1 MCHLKSFRRTLVLFT
16 DGTKTFFFF
25 ISLHL
30 FPDRFFCLIFCLLLM
45 NWDRQREK
53 KRFVS
58 FLHFLWKFN
67 WEKIQGKK
75 KKSISLNLIKKEIFL
90 FKRGLLGRIIAY

>member
-16 DGTKTFFFF
+16 DGTKTFFFYF
-25 ISLHL
+25 SAS
-30 FPDRFFCLIFCLLLM
+30 FPRQIFCLIFCLLLM

-58 FLHFLWKFN
+58 FLHFLWKFD

-75 KKSISLNLIKKEIFL
+75 KKAFHSI
-90 FKRGLLGRIIAY
+90 